1 MLLSNWQAKSRA
13 PRARGDIGLGQ
24 AAAIHIGPAAA
35 VVGDFD
41 DAVAGADAE
50 RDIDRAAGGVF
61 PLRLLAAL
69 DRLDGVL
76 DQVGERLA
84 YLAAVAGHHQGLRW
98 RRVRS
103 EEHTSEL
110 QSLMRISY
118 AVFCLKKKTTRQ
130 KHSQSHH
137 Q

>member
-24 AAAIHIGPAAA
+24 AAAIHIGQAAA

-84 YLAAVAGHHQGLRW
+84 YLAAVA
-98 RRVRS
+98 RS

-118 AVFCLKKKTTRQ
+118 AVFCVKKKT
-130 KHSQSHH
+130 
-137 Q
+137 

>member
-69 DRLDGVL
+69 DRLDGVP

-98 RRVRS
+98 RRVAELHLRLRRS
-103 EEHTSEL
+103 L
-110 QSLMRISY
+110 QEYSRLD
-118 AVFCLKKKTTRQ
+118 APADVPPTHQ
-130 KHSQSHH
+130 HSRN
-137 Q
+137 